1 MTSQTDPDDERR
13 AEPRHPKNLPVRLSV
28 DSAELS
34 GISENISGVGVLF
47 FTDSS
52 LKVTVEIHE
61 DGAKRKRTGRLV
73 RVQRMSLDSTGFAV
87 EFDPE

>member
-1 MTSQTDPDDERR
+1 M
-13 AEPRHPKNLPVRLSV
+13 
-28 DSAELS
+28 
-34 GISENISGVGVLF
+34 LF